1 MKKTGVL
8 ISVILVLSIF
18 VPVFA
23 FAGKPDKAPRTLE
36 KRVYIHYKEGHG
48 KPDWVADKKLP
59 KDDDDHSDHYAL
71 LGKGVVWKDDDLPLT
86 VVVNPTNGY
95 GLPSDFIVGAVEA
108 SIGEWDGYT
117 STELFNDTVTI
128 DITASFNYDS
138 PDYHN
143 EIVFGD
149 YAEEG
154 VIAICYTWGYFGG
167 KPSSRMIVEF
177 DIMLDTDYNW
187 GDADVDPLLMDVQ
200 NIVTHELGHGIGLAD
215 IYYCELETMYG
226 YSYEG
231 DTEKRTLFEG
241 DIAGLQ
247 KLYGK

>member
-8 ISVILVLSIF
+8 ISVILILGIF

-36 KRVYIHYKEGHG
+36 KRVYIHYKKGHG
-48 KPDWVADKKLP
+48 KPDWVADKKPP

-86 VVVNPTNGY
+86 VVVNPTNGF
-95 GLPSDFIVGAVEA
+95 GLESGFIVGAVED
-108 SIGEWDGYT
+108 SIGEWDWYT
-117 STELFNDTVTI
+117 STELFYDSVVVNYA
-128 DITASFNYDS
+128 ASFDYDS
-138 PDYHN
+138 PDGDN

-149 YAEEG
+149 YEQDG

-187 GDADVDPLLMDVQ
+187 GDGELNPVLMDVQ

-226 YSYEG
+226 YSDYG
-231 DTEKRTLFEG
+231 DIVKRDLYDG